1 MLLAALPAAHGG
13 RRRSARLLRGDAH
26 NYIELALTYSAAGL
40 YEDAVHILQAAPK
53 PGEPLQ
59 HYYLY
64 LFTGDEQELTLA
76 ESAPSLYCFPNRL
89 EDITALEYAVSHGGQ
104 YAAYY
109 LGCLLLDRSRW
120 QPLAKPMRPKNALP
134 PLSTMPKRTAMM

>member
-1 MLLAALPAAHGG
+1 MLCIFC
-13 RRRSARLLRGDAH
+13 RR
-26 NYIELALTYSAAGL
+26 
-40 YEDAVHILQAAPK
+40 
-53 PGEPLQ
+53 Q

-120 QPLAKPMRPKNALP
+120 QEAQV
-134 PLSTMPKRTAMM
+134 

>member
-1 MLLAALPAAHGG
+1 MTLLGAEKRIGLT
-13 RRRSARLLRGDAH
+13 RLLRGDAH

-40 YEDAVHILQAAPK
+40 YEDAVHILQTAPK

-64 LFTGDEQELTLA
+64 LFTGDGQELTLA

-89 EDITALEYAVSHGGQ
+89 EDITALGMRFPRRTVCS
-104 YAAYY
+104 
-109 LGCLLLDRSRW
+109 LLSWLFASGSL
-120 QPLAKPMRPKNALP
+120 PLAGGTSSVGNAVRKISPCP
-134 PLSTMPKRTAMM
+134 PYGAIWL